1 MTALQVTNIQ
11 KSFGKTKVLRGV
23 DFTLEEGKVLSVI
36 GPSGG
41 GKTTLLRCI
50 TGLEIPDTG
59 KIEIDGEVIFDS
71 ESKQKLSR
79 AEKRR
84 RQLKMGLVF
93 QQYHLFPQ
101 YTALQNIT
109 LACDLIS
116 RDREDYKKNK
126 AAILAENRAKGE
138 ALLAKVGL
146 SDKAGNYP
154 CQLSGGQQQRV
165 AIARA
170 LALSPRILCFDEP
183 TSALDPEL
191 TIEVLSVMR
200 DLAAESMT
208 MVVVT
213 HEMSFARDISDE
225 IIFMDS
231 GVAAV
236 RGTPDQVFGVIENA
250 RLDAFLGHMRSEGF

>member
-71 ESKQKLSR
+71 ESKQRLSR

-109 LACDLIS
+109 
-116 RDREDYKKNK
+116 KNVHSLK
-126 AAILAENRAKGE
+126 A
-138 ALLAKVGL
+138 
-146 SDKAGNYP
+146 
-154 CQLSGGQQQRV
+154 
-165 AIARA
+165 
-170 LALSPRILCFDEP
+170 
-183 TSALDPEL
+183 
-191 TIEVLSVMR
+191 
-200 DLAAESMT
+200 
-208 MVVVT
+208 
-213 HEMSFARDISDE
+213 
-225 IIFMDS
+225 
-231 GVAAV
+231 
-236 RGTPDQVFGVIENA
+236 
-250 RLDAFLGHMRSEGF
+250 